1 MFSYMGFGYFSSQ
14 MIFRLGNKA
23 GVGLIHCFSV
33 IFMLMVLLSC
43 RLPQY
48 LYRGMEDGSLK
59 GEKGRE
65 DAGRF
70 LMPSEK

>member
-1 MFSYMGFGYFSSQ
+1 

-33 IFMLMVLLSC
+33 SLMLMVLLKPVW
-43 RLPQY
+43 LPASAY

-65 DAGRF
+65 NAGRF

>member
-1 MFSYMGFGYFSSQ
+1 

-33 IFMLMVLLSC
+33 SLMLMVILKPVW
-43 RLPQY
+43 LPASAARA
-48 LYRGMEDGSLK
+48 LGMEDGSLK

-65 DAGRF
+65 DGEGF
-70 LMPSEK
+70 